1 MGWLIFWGYVAV
13 WLLYGWRLTI
23 YLLNDQLR
31 ESLNMSIYQGPDGA
45 ARAKANWLGLYLVAG
60 FGLALVWPIVAPAR
74 GLYRLVSGAGLF
86 TTPVEIEYAE
96 REELERLRKMAREYD
111 LPLPADDREKGAA

>member
-1 MGWLIFWGYVAV
+1 MGWVIFAGYVAV

-23 YLLNDQLR
+23 YLLDDQLR
-31 ESLNMSIYQGPDGA
+31 ESLSLSIYEGPEGA

-60 FGLALVWPIVAPAR
+60 FGLALGWPIVAPVR
-74 GLYRLVSGAGLF
+74 GLYRLVCGAGLF

-96 REELERLRKMAREYD
+96 REELKRLRKLAREYD
-111 LPLPADDREKGAA
+111 LPLPGEKPGKGAA